1 MTLRLVLVA
10 SVPIR
15 GVENRGS
22 GYLNMEYGQL

>member
-10 SVPIR
+10 SVLIR
-15 GVENRGS
+15 GVEDR